1 MSIKKYDD
9 FNLLLYNII
18 KYAVQ
23 ALIIAFVALLIQNNR
38 FDVAK
43 LLTLTILVA
52 LILYVL
58 DLLSNRFS
66 IYQNDSKIGLK
77 NSNQFMLI

>member
-9 FNLLLYNII
+9 FNLLLYNIL

-23 ALIIAFVALLIQNNR
+23 ALIIAFVALLIQDNR

-43 LLTLTILVA
+43 LLTLTILIT

-66 IYQNDSKIGLK
+66 IYQNDNKIGLK

>member
-9 FNLLLYNII
+9 FNLLLYNIL

-43 LLTLTILVA
+43 LLTLTILIA

-66 IYQNDSKIGLK
+66 IYQNDNKIGLK

>member
-9 FNLLLYNII
+9 FNLLLYNIL

-43 LLTLTILVA
+43 LLTLTILIT

-58 DLLSNRFS
+58 DLLSNRFP
-66 IYQNDSKIGLK
+66 IYLNDNKIGLK
-77 NSNQFMLI
+77 NTNQFMLI

>member
-9 FNLLLYNII
+9 FNLLLYNIL

-43 LLTLTILVA
+43 LLMLTILIT

-66 IYQNDSKIGLK
+66 IYQNDNKIGLK

>member
-9 FNLLLYNII
+9 FNLLLYNIL

-43 LLTLTILVA
+43 LLTLTILIT

-66 IYQNDSKIGLK
+66 IYQNDNKIGLK